1 MLQCSKARLS
11 ITTNEKGHEAVGTIC
26 DISGHRV
33 PASFGVRVRGYVLD
47 DSEHKNNGL
56 FAEST

>member
-1 MLQCSKARLS
+1 MLCCSKARLS
-11 ITTNEKGHEAVGTIC
+11 ITADEMSHEAVGTIC
-26 DISGHRV
+26 DISGHQV

-47 DSEHKNNGL
+47 DREHKNNGL